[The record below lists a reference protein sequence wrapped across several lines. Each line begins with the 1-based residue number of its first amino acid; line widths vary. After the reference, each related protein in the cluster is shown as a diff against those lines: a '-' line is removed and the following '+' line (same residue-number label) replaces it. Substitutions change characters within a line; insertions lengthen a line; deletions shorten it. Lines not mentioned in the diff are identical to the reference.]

1 MARVASLKTWLD
13 RFESDER
20 CSPRIGVTAAERQ
33 KTGETLCERVTLLWT
48 SSTRMQRCH
57 RFSSAYI
64 GGVRRA
70 SVVERA
76 DWSAIIGVNN
86 TSLLLPARCSELNGS
101 CERTVMIQAQPRTN
115 PPAAGIFLDPQARD
129 GHGDVACR

>member
-57 RFSSAYI
+57 RFFVCLY
-64 GGVRRA
+64 RRGA
-70 SVVERA
+70 PGQCGR
-76 DWSAIIGVNN
+76 
-86 TSLLLPARCSELNGS
+86 
-101 CERTVMIQAQPRTN
+101 
-115 PPAAGIFLDPQARD
+115 
-129 GHGDVACR
+129 ACRLECYYRGQQYLATTPSTMFRAKRLL